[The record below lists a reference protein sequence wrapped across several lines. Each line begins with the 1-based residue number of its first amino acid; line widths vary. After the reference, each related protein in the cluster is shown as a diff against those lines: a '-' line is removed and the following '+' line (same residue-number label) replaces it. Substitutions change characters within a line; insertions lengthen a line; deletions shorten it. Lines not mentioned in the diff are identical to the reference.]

1 MSKQSPSMDQWLQ
14 EAKQHESAPRVGM
27 YLSHN
32 GVVRQSA
39 RARVRQGDE
48 TAAPVTGMLFRYEQA
63 MVDAA
68 IAGAYQLPGIYYIRV
83 WLNEGELT
91 LGDDIMYVLI
101 GGDIRP
107 HVVEALQFLVGRIK
121 TQCVTETEL
130 YCSRPQKTGRNWPSG
145 FFYA

>member
-1 MSKQSPSMDQWLQ
+1 MSSAPSIDQWLK
-14 EAKQHESAPRVGM
+14 EAKADPSAAKIGM
-27 YLSHN
+27 YLVHN
-32 GVVRQSA
+32 GTVRQTA
-39 RARVRQGDE
+39 KKLVRQGNQD
-48 TAAPVTGMLFRYEQA
+48 TRPVTGMVFSYDKEK
-63 MVDAA
+63 VAA
-68 IAGAYQLPGIYYIRV
+68 AVEETYQLEGIYYIRT

-130 YCSRPQKTGRNWPSG
+130 Y
-145 FFYA
+145 